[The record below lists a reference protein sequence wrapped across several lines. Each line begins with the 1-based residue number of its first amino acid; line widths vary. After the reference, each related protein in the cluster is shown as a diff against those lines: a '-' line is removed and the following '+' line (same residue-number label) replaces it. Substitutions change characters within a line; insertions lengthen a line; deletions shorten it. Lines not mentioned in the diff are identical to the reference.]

1 MSAVWVFPGLWYLQK
16 AHISVTARSFIERD
30 GVRSHTR
37 NQWVTSA
44 RYPKAAV
51 TVWGFLLWVQ
61 QEEGWLVA
69 KGHTENGFLLS

>member
-1 MSAVWVFPGLWYLQK
+1 MVYGLIQGISGLLQQ
-16 AHISVTARSFIERD
+16 
-30 GVRSHTR
+30 G
-37 NQWVTSA
+37 
-44 RYPKAAV
+44 YPKAVV